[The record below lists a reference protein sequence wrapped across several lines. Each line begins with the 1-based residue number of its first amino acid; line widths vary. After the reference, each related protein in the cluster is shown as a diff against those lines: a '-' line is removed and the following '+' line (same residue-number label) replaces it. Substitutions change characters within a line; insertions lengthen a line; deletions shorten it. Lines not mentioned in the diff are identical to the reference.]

1 MSNILLSKKLL
12 TKMNAI
18 IRDFWWT
25 GIQQDFKTKPIY
37 FKAWSEICKSK
48 KEGGLGIRNLETINK
63 ALILTAAWK
72 IVTLPDSN
80 TAKIL
85 KAKYF
90 HNTSFWRANPKLP
103 KSAFW
108 TSILKVKNQLEDA
121 TTIQFYRGN
130 TSIWSEPWCPFWKD
144 IYNQLKIQDINFKYP
159 TMVSDL
165 WIPNAKQWNIPL
177 LTALFGVQNANIV
190 ANIPI
195 NKDNGDDML
204 IWKHTPSGVCTS
216 NSAYQLFNP
225 SLYGLNAGPHQTITT
240 QVRAILQGIWK
251 CDNMPPRV
259 QVFGWRLMRGALATG
274 MRAGA
279 RSKNID
285 PNCIRCGKEEND
297 IHLFFEC
304 KFAQAVWFA
313 SSLGL
318 RVEGLHYREDA
329 QIHDILHYIITSYKE
344 KDAIQTVFSILW
356 SIWKAR
362 NNLLFNKKRCTPLQV
377 LFQAKALQTEKE
389 VALMGKTLKSQ
400 NEDGRKTEPNKADD
414 DWHTALKGSKI
425 YVDAAWKGEEL
436 PSNDKNHQKEKIGIG
451 IYFDLN

>member
-1 MSNILLSKKLL
+1 
-12 TKMNAI
+12 
-18 IRDFWWT
+18 
-25 GIQQDFKTKPIY
+25 
-37 FKAWSEICKSK
+37 
-48 KEGGLGIRNLETINK
+48 
-63 ALILTAAWK
+63 
-72 IVTLPDSN
+72 
-80 TAKIL
+80 
-85 KAKYF
+85 
-90 HNTSFWRANPKLP
+90 
-103 KSAFW
+103 
-108 TSILKVKNQLEDA
+108 
-121 TTIQFYRGN
+121 
-130 TSIWSEPWCPFWKD
+130 
-144 IYNQLKIQDINFKYP
+144 
-159 TMVSDL
+159 
-165 WIPNAKQWNIPL
+165 
-177 LTALFGVQNANIV
+177 
-190 ANIPI
+190 
-195 NKDNGDDML
+195 
-204 IWKHTPSGVCTS
+204 
-216 NSAYQLFNP
+216 
-225 SLYGLNAGPHQTITT
+225 
-240 QVRAILQGIWK
+240 
-251 CDNMPPRV
+251 
-259 QVFGWRLMRGALATG
+259 

-329 QIHDILHYIITSYKE
+329 QIHDILHYIITSYKK

-400 NEDGRKTEPNKADD
+400 NEDGSKTEPNKADD

-436 PSNDKNHQKEKIGIG
+436 PSNDKNHQKEKTGIG
-451 IYFDLN
+451 IYFDLNEEDHKAIFVQASSYASSALQAEAQAMEVAAQIANKLKVQNSNFLTDNFIVAQSLKQHDLKKNPGHWTIRPNLQQILQFMQGMEAGILKIKREDNKSAHMLAHKAFNFHSLGACLYKCTKHPSNQCPVIAVISKQNVHPCTLLSVNCQ